1 MVHGKTGPVLTSL
14 PGNASI
20 LDSRV
25 LQTTSELTEFPFNLD
40 MNSGNPLGVGWLQST
55 IGHGVRSSAATAFL
69 TQDTLDRQNLD
80 VLIGTRVTR
89 LLQTGRK
96 KGKPTFLGVELAQ
109 SISGACILTGH
120 AVQAASSSP
129 LRRIRDAGDNQG
141 SEGGHSL
148 RR

>member
-1 MVHGKTGPVLTSL
+1 M
-14 PGNASI
+14 

-25 LQTTSELTEFPFNLD
+25 LQTTSELADEFPFNLD

-69 TQDTLDRQNLD
+69 GQDTLARKNLD

-96 KGKPTFLGVELAQ
+96 GGRPVFLGVELAQ
-109 SISGACILTGH
+109 SASGVC
-120 AVQAASSSP
+120 AASRGSRSP
-129 LRRIRDAGDNQG
+129 GVQLTDMAT
-141 SEGGHSL
+141 
-148 RR
+148 